1 MCEKTDQPSYKLSAA
16 RFRKESALPIAD
28 RVIVRNN
35 LNKVL
40 TS

>member
-1 MCEKTDQPSYKLSAA
+1 MYEKTDQPSCKLSAA
-16 RFRKESALPIAD
+16 RFRKESGLPIAD

-35 LNKVL
+35 LSREL